1 MHFAFPPEGFAA
13 DVLTDRSPSWFPAQA
28 MSNYFLNNKQAA
40 AKTTSPHPCGC
51 PQGGERR
58 AECRQQRSQGCSFG
72 IRLPRAAPRTPGIVP
87 VCRECSLPSTARV
100 LSHLVCF
107 HTSPCNAQTPPP
119 EPSLLPLTPF
129 LHPQQLGCL
138 QRGQGRACALPGGP
152 WRCQQLCRSGTG
164 ARLLLVLPVDTE
176 QVRWRKW
183 RFYALKKSV
192 ARGQSGTA
200 VIAALCAC
208 TVIGALVLL
217 RLKLRSNAD

>member
-58 AECRQQRSQGCSFG
+58 AESRQQRSQGCSFG

-87 VCRECSLPSTARV
+87 ACRECSLPSTARV
-100 LSHLVCF
+100 LSHLTVQCTNA
-107 HTSPCNAQTPPP
+107 TSRAFTSASH
-119 EPSLLPLTPF
+119 SLPAPTAARLLR
-129 LHPQQLGCL
+129 CL

-152 WRCQQLCRSGTG
+152 WRCQQLCWSGTG
-164 ARLLLVLPVDTE
+164 ARLLLVLPVDME

>member
-58 AECRQQRSQGCSFG
+58 TECRQQRSQGCSFG

-87 VCRECSLPSTARV
+87 ACRECSLPSTARV

-129 LHPQQLGCL
+129 LHPQQLGCSAAC
-138 QRGQGRACALPGGP
+138 RGDRAEPARCPGVPGGASSCAGRARVHACF
-152 WRCQQLCRSGTG
+152 WSCRWT
-164 ARLLLVLPVDTE
+164 
-176 QVRWRKW
+176 
-183 RFYALKKSV
+183 
-192 ARGQSGTA
+192 
-200 VIAALCAC
+200 
-208 TVIGALVLL
+208 
-217 RLKLRSNAD
+217 RSRYDGENGDFML